1 MKKILILAL
10 VGFILMS
17 ANPVFGAA
25 DEVPCGQE
33 SSMSSIKGR
42 SFLNIHYG
50 KKRAELKDVDD
61 PTQDRL
67 LDIYLPQ
74 SKRPA
79 KGYPVLVFIHGGGF
93 TGGSKELNRNIEMIF
108 DGVLRKG
115 YAVVTINYYLMLKGK
130 KMSPEQYAK
139 SAPTMFGKGHRPANT
154 LPVGTELELS
164 DGYTWVKIA
173 EIDHAKKNINWRQK
187 HRLIWEQNNGPV
199 PDGCRIIFKDG
210 DKQNFDINNLSC
222 VSLAELARL
231 NQYHMISD
239 DPEITEAGIN
249 FVKLQGMI
257 QERSN
262 DETD

>member
-1 MKKILILAL
+1 MNTDDRRAWTKEEKAFMYEYVPGHTRKQIHEEFCRRFEPRRYNSIVAFMK
-10 VGFILMS
+10 
-17 ANPVFGAA
+17 NNH
-25 DEVPCGQE
+25 
-33 SSMSSIKGR
+33 IKNGLDAR
-42 SFLNIHYG
+42 F
-50 KKRAELKDVDD
+50 KKGCVS
-61 PTQDRL
+61 
-67 LDIYLPQ
+67 Y
-74 SKRPA
+74 
-79 KGYPVLVFIHGGGF
+79 
-93 TGGSKELNRNIEMIF
+93 N
-108 DGVLRKG
+108 
-115 YAVVTINYYLMLKGK
+115 KGK